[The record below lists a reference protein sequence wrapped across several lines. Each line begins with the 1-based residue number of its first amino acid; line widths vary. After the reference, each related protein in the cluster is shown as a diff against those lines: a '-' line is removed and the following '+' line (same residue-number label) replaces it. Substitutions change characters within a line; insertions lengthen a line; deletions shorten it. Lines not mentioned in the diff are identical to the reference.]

1 MSSSDTESWN
11 DWIEDDER
19 DESTRHGVLQCLFCS
34 DTISCITTFHAHLIE
49 SHSFFLQELFTRW
62 NLDHYAMIRLINY
75 IRSNSQKGLTSK
87 SIWNQLEKN
96 GVAEFTD
103 EKYFTP
109 VLQND
114 AVLHSLNDDEEDS
127 ENEDVNGTTTSQVSV
142 STHSTSEDVDK
153 LKAENEAFRNQTAN
167 MKAFIYKLTCDNEEK
182 NGTDVVKANTQK
194 KAKQVKFK
202 VDELDAYYF
211 DSYSHVGIH
220 YEMLTDR
227 VRTEAYRN
235 AILNNA
241 HLYKD
246 KIVLDVGC
254 GTGILS
260 MFAAQAGAAQVIG
273 IDCSEFGHIAQQIV
287 EANGFASK
295 INILKGRVEDVKLP
309 VDHVDIII
317 SEWMGY
323 CLFYESMLDTVLF
336 ARDKWLKSD
345 IGEQTCGHVFP
356 DSASLYLQGAQ
367 DPKNRK
373 GFWKDVYGFNMTA
386 VQSKINT
393 ENGFVEL
400 VYPQAILTDRCLLS
414 RVDVNTVKIEQL
426 FDSTLEFKLRI
437 NRSGLFEGF
446 VSSFDIAFIRDCV
459 QVESFTTG
467 VEGPPTHWQQV
478 FFMIDC
484 PFRVQANQIINGTWI
499 LRRNANNSRF
509 LDITITWITP
519 QEESFTQNFRIH

>member
-114 AVLHSLNDDEEDS
+114 AVLYSLNDDEEDS

-484 PFRVQANQIINGTWI
+484 PFRVQANQIIKGTWT

-519 QEESFTQNFRIH
+519 QGESFTQNFRIH